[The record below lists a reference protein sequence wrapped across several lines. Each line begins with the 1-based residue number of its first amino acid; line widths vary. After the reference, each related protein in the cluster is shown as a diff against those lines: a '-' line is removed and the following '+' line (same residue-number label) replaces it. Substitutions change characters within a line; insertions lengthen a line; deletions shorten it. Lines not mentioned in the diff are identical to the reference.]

1 MDVKR
6 DVIFWQLR
14 VVEASVSEVVH
25 RVDAF
30 PAHIHLLVERLD
42 QLEQDEIILVSNKT
56 HRRQPQ
62 YFLPL
67 HPIPNAA

>member
-14 VVEASVSEVVH
+14 VVEASVSKIVH
-25 RVDAF
+25 RVDAV

-42 QLEQDEIILVSNKT
+42 QLEQDEII
-56 HRRQPQ
+56 
-62 YFLPL
+62 
-67 HPIPNAA
+67 